1 MSATFQRLGDVIAGT
16 LQRLRPPQEI
26 LLAQLQSAWP
36 AIVGTVVAENTSPHA
51 IENNALVVHVKNHI
65 WLAEL
70 RGGLAQGIL
79 RTVQQQHAP
88 RIKRILWRVQS
99 D

>member
-1 MSATFQRLGDVIAGT
+1 MGDVIADT
-16 LQRLRPPQEI
+16 LQRLRPPQEV

-36 AIVGTVVAENTSPHA
+36 AIVGSVVAENTRPQA
-51 IENNALVVHVKNHI
+51 LKNNALVVQVKHHV

-70 RGGLAQGIL
+70 RGGLEQDIL

-88 RIKRILWRVQS
+88 RIKRILWHVQ
-99 D
+99 

>member
-1 MSATFQRLGDVIAGT
+1 MAGGFQRMDAVIADT

-36 AIVGTVVAENTSPHA
+36 AIVGSVVAENTRPQA
-51 IENNALVVHVKNHI
+51 LENNALVVQVKNHI

-70 RGGLAQGIL
+70 RGGLEQGIL

-88 RIKRILWRVQS
+88 RIKRILWRVQ
-99 D
+99 